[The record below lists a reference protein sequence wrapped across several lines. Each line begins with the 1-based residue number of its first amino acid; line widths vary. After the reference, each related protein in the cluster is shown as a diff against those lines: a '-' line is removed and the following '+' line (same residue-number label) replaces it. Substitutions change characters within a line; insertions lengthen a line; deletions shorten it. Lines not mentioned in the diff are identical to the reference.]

1 MFVFPSRALLLKLL
15 KQRLKP
21 FLGDKSVT
29 MCGVAQEVTQEGD
42 RQAYTKPWHV
52 TVTAGRVRALHLFHR
67 SLKSRFFFFFF
78 YNTSIPAVCV
88 LFRIHREPELGADSC
103 PLFYTSEYRQN
114 LPAVANNTWS
124 VTAQGRKRRALV
136 PVAFRF
142 LSFVGAGTAVSKAVI
157 VHPKYNIRALKHRN
171 VSEFYDYDV
180 ALIQVD
186 TSIPLSWKARSEG

>member
-1 MFVFPSRALLLKLL
+1 MRSSSGSYSGGRSTSLHQTLARDRDCGKSKSFAPFPSI
-15 KQRLKP
+15 
-21 FLGDKSVT
+21 
-29 MCGVAQEVTQEGD
+29 
-42 RQAYTKPWHV
+42 TKIKV
-52 TVTAGRVRALHLFHR
+52 
-67 SLKSRFFFFFF
+67 FFFFFF